1 MGDFLGLRE
10 NAQIWVKLAQAVP
23 LNSTV
28 MMFMVERSFAI
39 EILAVTKLVEWR
51 HNNDARLD

>member
-28 MMFMVERSFAI
+28 MMFMVERSIVI
-39 EILAVTKLVEWR
+39 EILAVIKLVEWR